1 MSNHSKGMTPDIV
14 LTLIQKM
21 KKKFEGS
28 KFNTEFG
35 MNFTEMKKIQK
46 YGGTPLWDDLFRI
59 YMVVQTDTVDGK
71 TLNQTELQKFVLD
84 ETEVVARKLE
94 ESIDLL
100 RTIFFAWSDLN
111 HGIAGK
117 KIKNGNKLDNFS
129 GVTADYRF

>member
-1 MSNHSKGMTPDIV
+1 MTPAIV

-21 KKKFEGS
+21 KTKFEGS
-28 KFNTEFG
+28 KFDTEHG

-111 HGIAGK
+111 HGIADK
-117 KIKNGNKLDNFS
+117 KIKNGNKLDIFS

>member
-1 MSNHSKGMTPDIV
+1 MSNHSKGMTPAIV

-21 KKKFEGS
+21 KTKFEGS
-28 KFNTEFG
+28 KFDTEHG

-59 YMVVQTDTVDGK
+59 YMVVQTGTVDGK
-71 TLNQTELQKFVLD
+71 TLDPKELQQFVLD
-84 ETEVVARKLE
+84 ETEVVAKKLE
-94 ESIDLL
+94 ESVDLL

-111 HGIAGK
+111 HGIAGEK
-117 KIKNGNKLDNFS
+117 VKPENKLENFS